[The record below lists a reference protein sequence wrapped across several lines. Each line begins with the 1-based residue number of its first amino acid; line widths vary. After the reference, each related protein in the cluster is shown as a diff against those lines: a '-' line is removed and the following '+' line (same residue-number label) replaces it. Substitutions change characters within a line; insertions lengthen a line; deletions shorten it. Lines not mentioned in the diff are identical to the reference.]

1 MGCVRGVSIPDQ
13 DLWTRRRTR
22 WDDEGRNKNRRRGE
36 KRKEKRREETK
47 ESQMSGV
54 FRRRRKGAPVIASTS
69 ALQLCPS
76 LVNHAPRNKDYAVS
90 CRFLRWSGLVWAG
103 QIELSRRPRRAE
115 VSDLGLGVTQCLGE
129 MDMYGTSHR
138 AMPVEQIAWGS
149 LQGNWP
155 NAWR

>member
-1 MGCVRGVSIPDQ
+1 MQCR
-13 DLWTRRRTR
+13 
-22 WDDEGRNKNRRRGE
+22 
-36 KRKEKRREETK
+36 
-47 ESQMSGV
+47 
-54 FRRRRKGAPVIASTS
+54 
-69 ALQLCPS
+69 
-76 LVNHAPRNKDYAVS
+76 AVS
-90 CRFLRWSGLVWAG
+90 YAGLVWPG

-138 AMPVEQIAWGS
+138 AMPVEQISWGS